1 MKRNRV
7 MTLALGLAMLAGLLV
22 SANAIA
28 HPVTI
33 DGATTDWFAT
43 SQITSPGAYPIPN
56 TGQVARN
63 AAQQGEF
70 IWRDAVQ
77 DQRIAH
83 SDILTKEVDLRSFR
97 VTGDAVNLYLQMH
110 VEHLTALNGPNVV
123 EFQITID
130 DDTGAQAQL
139 VDDVNATDPVSTTL
153 ASPWKYLVQT
163 RFKNGTIAGTTSTAA
178 PRVYTD
184 PTSFS
189 TSGTSG
195 VLKAAGIDTAELK
208 IPWSLIGG
216 APPAVGKHLRF
227 TVATMYSDRAVP
239 STADGVPHSRVM
251 DTMHPTLGAVTDLQG
266 DFISYFV
273 DMYFDVGGEV
283 FSPLLI
289 TEFQPNAVGAD
300 NNSAQDTEWI
310 EIYNAS
316 ALTIN
321 LGDYKVGDA
330 AKRIP
335 TGGEGMFRLPK
346 VAMIDPGEIV
356 VVANS
361 KTRFNA
367 VYPGVASLPNVRVY
381 GIDTN
386 DLTKYADW
394 AGGNIFTLLDGPAV
408 GATSFEEQ
416 VVLLDN
422 RDTLVDIVTYIS
434 SVFPNS
440 TFHPGVIPI
449 TFQGNLIPESRTY
462 ERCPATRDTN
472 DASFDFIAHNGKA
485 AQTPGA
491 LCDGKTALSI
501 AQAAP
506 ATVAVA
512 GRIDY
517 TLTYANSGASAADV
531 YITDTLALNTSYV
544 AGSQVSIPAFGSSPI
559 VFTDLGGGKLQWKL
573 PLVGTGSG
581 TLSFSAQVAGGVPP
595 GQALANS
602 AVIAGRLP
610 DTSAADNTSTAST
623 TVTANALADVGI
635 AKALIS
641 SPEMFYTGRP
651 ATYTLTYSN
660 SGDLPAM
667 HTLITDTI
675 PAGLA
680 FVSASQP
687 PAIVDSGKLVFDVGT
702 VSNAVNKTIVLTF
715 TVTASTAGDTISNG
729 AAISTSTTPEPV
741 KGNNSASTS
750 NITVAVPPIDLALSK
765 TADVSAAQIGSQ
777 IGYTLT
783 INNIGGGTAGS
794 IQVVDTLPDGLT
806 YKPGSSS
813 AAAGEPVISGD
824 GRTLTWN
831 LPGGFTISTGATRSF
846 QFTTIASKAS
856 PGSGIVNS
864 AVVHAAADT
873 NTQNDS
879 ASSDP
884 TTVSG
889 THVYLAMIVR

>member
-7 MTLALGLAMLAGLLV
+7 MTLLLGLAMLAGLFV

-28 HPVTI
+28 HPITINGTI
-33 DGATTDWFAT
+33 DDWFET
-43 SQITSPGAYPIPN
+43 SPITKPGAYPNPN
-56 TGQVARN
+56 TGQVARDP
-63 AAQQGEF
+63 AQSGEY
-70 IWRDAVQ
+70 IWRDIYN
-77 DQRIAH
+77 DQRVITSTATITR
-83 SDILTKEVDLRSFR
+83 DVDLRTFR
-97 VTGDAVNLYLQMH
+97 ATGDATNLYLY
-110 VEHLTALNGPNVV
+110 LNVTSVTPASGLSGPKAP
-123 EFQITID
+123 EFQIAIDSAPGGNTNLIGDAATI
-130 DDTGAQAQL
+130 
-139 VDDVNATDPVSTTL
+139 NAN
-153 ASPWKYLVQT
+153 AAWEYLVQT
-163 RFKNGTIAGTTSTAA
+163 RFSTNGVAGATNTVAPLVYAAAGGSSSTGA
-178 PRVYTD
+178 
-184 PTSFS
+184 
-189 TSGTSG
+189 SG
-195 VLKAAGIDTAELK
+195 VFKGSGIDTAELK
-208 IPWSLIGG
+208 IPWSAIGG
-216 APPAVGKHLRF
+216 APPAGGKRLRF
-227 TVATMYSDRAVP
+227 SVATLFSDRANVNDGTASGSAVMDAIAP
-239 STADGVPHSRVM
+239 SQTAFADLADGVLNYS
-251 DTMHPTLGAVTDLQG
+251 
-266 DFISYFV
+266 V
-273 DMYFDVGGEV
+273 DAYFDAKGEI

-289 TEFQPNAVGAD
+289 TEFLANIPNQGTQWVEIA
-300 NNSAQDTEWI
+300 NS
-310 EIYNAS
+310 S
-316 ALTIN
+316 ALSID
-321 LGDYKVGDA
+321 LAGYKIGDA
-330 AKRIP
+330 AKP
-335 TGGEGMFRLPK
+335 LPGNSESMFAFPANTL
-346 VAMIDPGEIV
+346 APGAIV
-356 VVANS
+356 VVANN
-361 KTRFNA
+361 KTIFNTL
-367 VYPGVASLPNVRVY
+367 YPNVAGQPNVTVY
-381 GIDTN
+381 GISN
-386 DLTKYADW
+386 GDLSKYTTW
-394 AGGNIFTLLDGPAV
+394 GNGNTLTLPKAPAPTD
-408 GATSFEEQ
+408 TSFEEQ
-416 VVLLDN
+416 IVLLDGS
-422 RDTLVDIVTYIS
+422 DSLVDVVTYIS
-434 SVFPNS
+434 AALPNS
-440 TFHPGVIPI
+440 AAQPGMVPLSIPSA
-449 TFQGNLIPESRTY
+449 GIPTDQTY

-501 AQAAP
+501 NQAAP

-517 TLTYANSGASAADV
+517 TLTYANSGASATDV

-544 AGSQVSIPAFGSSPI
+544 AGSQDSIPAFGSSPI
-559 VFTDLGGGKLQWKL
+559 VFIDLGGGKLQWKL

-610 DTSAADNTSTAST
+610 DTSAADNTSSAST
-623 TVTANALADVGI
+623 TITANTLADVGI
-635 AKALIS
+635 AKALTS
-641 SPEMFYTGRP
+641 SPETFYTGRP
-651 ATYTLTYSN
+651 AIYTLTYSN

-702 VSNAVNKTIVLTF
+702 VSSAVNKTIVLTF

-741 KGNNSASTS
+741 KGNNSASAS

-765 TADVSAAQIGSQ
+765 TADVSAAQIGGQ

-794 IQVVDTLPDGLT
+794 IQVLDTLPDGLT
-806 YKPGSSS
+806 YKLDSSS
-813 AAAGEPVISGD
+813 AAAGEPVISSD

-856 PGSGIVNS
+856 PASGIVNS
-864 AVVHAAADT
+864 AVVHAASDT

-879 ASSDP
+879 ALSDP

-889 THVYLAMIVR
+889 TRVYLTMIVR